1 MAKGSFILDNAI
13 GKVGNVIVSKL
24 TGSNNKVKTV
34 VKAYQANVANP
45 RTAQQANQ
53 RMKTLAAQVFY
64 RGYRDLLD
72 HSWQGTAYKAR
83 SYAKFLQQAM
93 SDKQANIAFLDKG
106 TAQFVPSAFLMSVG
120 GLPSIWSSPRGQ
132 QQTFRSSLIITLEPD
147 AGPTWGDISRS
158 LLENQR
164 WLRNGDWL
172 TFVRVAVDHDN
183 FIPLYYRVQININS
197 QIDESSWLN
206 WLTLEEG
213 TGGVVYLDPKVPGPQ
228 ETAAACVILSR
239 EPKRGSRSWQR
250 STARLELT
258 DEFRADWCDDNR
270 YYAALE
276 TYMSAEELAN
286 QDWYLNG
293 GTQPDDPN
301 PQVNP
306 LGLVNSTT
314 TVGST
319 PVYGA
324 KFVNNSE
331 VYSYAKVLVN
341 SIAISASDYV
351 VEPIILTGNKLEKAG
366 QTYRFTG
373 TTPNPTF
380 ITITSAQAHGD
391 DFSSYQFGSGVVHN

>member
-34 VKAYQANVANP
+34 VKAYQANVSNP
-45 RTAQQANQ
+45 KTAQQANQ

-106 TAQFVPSAFLMSVG
+106 TAQFVPSAFLMSIG
-120 GLPSIWSSPRGQ
+120 GLPAISCTPDFMSQDVPC
-132 QQTFRSSLIITLEPD
+132 SLFITYDPD
-147 AGPTWGDISRS
+147 QGPTWGDISRS
-158 LLENQR
+158 LLANQP

-172 TFVRVAVDHDN
+172 TFVRVAKQSVN
-183 FIPLYYRVQININS
+183 FIPLYYRVQINTS
-197 QIDESSWLN
+197 SLVPESSWQN
-206 WLTLEEG
+206 WLTFDEG
-213 TGGVVYLDPKVPGPQ
+213 GAGIYYLAPKIPGPMN
-228 ETAAACVILSR
+228 TAAACVILSR
-239 EPKRGSRSWQR
+239 EPKKGSRSWQR
-250 STARLELT
+250 STTRLELS
-258 DEFRADWCDDNR
+258 DGFKDDWCSDNR
-270 YYAALE
+270 YYEALA
-276 TYMSAEELAN
+276 TYMSQEELAN
-286 QDWYLNG
+286 EDWYLNG

-301 PQVNP
+301 PEVNP
-306 LGLVNSTT
+306 LGLVNINM

-324 KFVNNSE
+324 SFQQNSS
-331 VYSYAKVLVN
+331 VYSYGKLLVN

-351 VEPIILTGNKLEKAG
+351 VEPIILSGNVLEKSG

-373 TTPNPTF
+373 TTPSASF
-380 ITITSAQAHGD
+380 STITSAQAHGD
-391 DFSSYQFGSGVVHN
+391 DFSSYQFGTGVIHN